1 MSFTYILKSDTYG
14 EIVMR
19 AISVLDTRALKFE
32 SEDDLPAILYDYSP
46 KGYFVDKY
54 HAIYSFFKL
63 EDGNLGSAVVCVAVH
78 EDNLDWKPLPESS
91 YYEIW
96 KKRKKAKPPFTVSE
110 ANVNK
115 WLEKVGNTAL
125 PEYFVNAKNIEEVR
139 ANFNNNYSLGE

>member
-1 MSFTYILKSDTYG
+1 MSFTYILKSNTYG

-19 AISVLDTRALKFE
+19 AIAVLDTRALKFE

-63 EDGNLGSAVVCVAVH
+63 EEGNLGSAVVCVAVH
-78 EDNLDWKPLPESS
+78 EDNLDWKPSPESS

-115 WLEKVGNTAL
+115 WFEKVGDTAL
-125 PEYFVNAKNIEEVR
+125 PEYFVSAKNIEEVR
-139 ANFNNNYSLGE
+139 ANFNKHYNL

>member
-19 AISVLDTRALKFE
+19 AIAVLDTRALKLKN
-32 SEDDLPAILYDYSP
+32 EDDLPAILYDYGP

-63 EDGNLGSAVVCVAVH
+63 EEGNLGSAVVCVAVH

-91 YYEIW
+91 YYETW

-115 WLEKVGNTAL
+115 WLGKVGDTAL
-125 PEYFVNAKNIEEVR
+125 PEYFVSAKNIEEVR
-139 ANFNNNYSLGE
+139 ANFNKHYDL